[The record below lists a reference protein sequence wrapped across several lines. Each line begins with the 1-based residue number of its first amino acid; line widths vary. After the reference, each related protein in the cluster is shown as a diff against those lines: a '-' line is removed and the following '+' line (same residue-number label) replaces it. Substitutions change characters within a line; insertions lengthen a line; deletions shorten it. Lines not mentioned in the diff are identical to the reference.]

1 MFLSFFSCVCYTEVK
16 RDYTTC
22 LTALIPVL
30 QMLSSGW
37 IVEPVRKDKK
47 LYSLVTYLMQVDYGP
62 AKTGDH
68 LPFEDMMCRH
78 PMSIS
83 YLQQYLKP
91 AVQLAR
97 RKSAP
102 LIAL

>member
-1 MFLSFFSCVCYTEVK
+1 MYLTVLS
-16 RDYTTC
+16 
-22 LTALIPVL
+22 PVL

-37 IVEPVRKDKK
+37 IVEPVHKEKK
-47 LYSLVTYLMQVDYGP
+47 LYSLVTYLMQVDYGS
-62 AKTGDH
+62 ARGSDR
-68 LPFEDMMCRH
+68 LPFEDMMSRH

-102 LIAL
+102 LIPT